1 VESSR
6 PFHLNSSVNEI
17 AVTWLGRR
25 VKEQLLAGFRKNM
38 GLAGNDEGLE
48 RMFGAMAGE
57 MPLRGLEMFSG
68 GALSRRQLE
77 ILVALLNWRLLRAA
91 KLYLNR

>member
-1 VESSR
+1 
-6 PFHLNSSVNEI
+6 
-17 AVTWLGRR
+17 
-25 VKEQLLAGFRKNM
+25 
-38 GLAGNDEGLE
+38 
-48 RMFGAMAGE
+48 
-57 MPLRGLEMFSG
+57 MFSG